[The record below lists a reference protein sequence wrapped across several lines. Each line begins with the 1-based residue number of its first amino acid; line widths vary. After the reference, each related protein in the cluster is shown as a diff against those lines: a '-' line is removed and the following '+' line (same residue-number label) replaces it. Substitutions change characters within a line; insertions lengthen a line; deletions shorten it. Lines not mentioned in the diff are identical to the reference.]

1 MMKKQIK
8 ELFQFRELLFN
19 LVINELKL
27 RYRNSILG
35 FLWTILNPLF
45 YLLILAL
52 VFSKIIKFQ
61 IPNYTIFLFAGLTS
75 WLMIQQTVTIATASI
90 VNNQAL
96 IRRVY
101 VPKMVFPLSNVFSRY
116 IDHTILTVILL
127 VFMVIF
133 KVPFTWSL
141 LFIPVI
147 VLMIFFFSLGLSL
160 ITTVAQIK
168 IRDVQHIVSIIFQIL
183 FYTTPIIYPLEILPA
198 KYQPLLLWNPFFY
211 FVQCFRFPIYYSSL
225 PPLNLF
231 LVALALTILAFAFG
245 FILFYKK
252 EKYFVYQLS

>member
-1 MMKKQIK
+1 MKKQIK
-8 ELFQFRELLFN
+8 ELLQYRDLLFN
-19 LVINELKL
+19 LTLTELKL
-27 RYRNSILG
+27 RYRNSFLG

-61 IPNYTIFLFAGLTS
+61 IPNYTIFLFAGLVS
-75 WLMIQQTVTIATASI
+75 WNMIQQTVTIATASI

-116 IDHTILTVILL
+116 IDHAILTLILL
-127 VFMVIF
+127 VFMAIF
-133 KVPFTWSL
+133 KTPFTWSL
-141 LFIPVI
+141 LFVPVI
-147 VLMIFFFSLGLSL
+147 GLMTFFFSLGLSL
-160 ITTVAQIK
+160 ITTVAHIK
-168 IRDVQHIVSIIFQIL
+168 IRDVQHIVAILFQIL
-183 FYTTPIIYPLEILPA
+183 FYATPIIYPLDILPA

-211 FVQCFRFPIYYSSL
+211 FVQCFRFPIYNSAL
-225 PPLNLF
+225 PPLRLF
-231 LVALALTILAFAFG
+231 LTALALTLAVFVFG
-245 FILFYKK
+245 VFLFSRK